1 MEKFSVGETVLA
13 KLKGIFH
20 QAVVVKIDK
29 TSFEVKLSDTNQIL
43 VYTLDSK
50 TGSESS
56 TSHDIDKISIVKNIE
71 PRKSELSVGTRVC
84 AQVSSKTEYQR
95 ASIVEVPESTSSN
108 VYKISLNSKEGR
120 DDNTSSK
127 LATTTIENI
136 RLVKGI
142 VAAKCMPGLI
152 DMYGTAYDSAP
163 TSMHPMDKRLNSQ
176 QSLDDNTT
184 SVFEVP
190 VDVAPYRRSK
200 PVEQKTT
207 SPTPTYGP
215 MQALGSLPSYM
226 DTPASATTRMDS
238 PQSVDYTPTFFSHS
252 PHGGAPAPAAVA
264 PPPPPLH
271 TRVSHDQIPQPIIGL
286 PQGAALPP
294 PPPPPPP
301 PQQPLDYYPS
311 MPRGPRIKL
320 KDYKGAKK
328 GEIIVT
334 PEGVKKKFNGKQWR
348 RLCGVEDCWKESQ
361 KCGLCS
367 KHLNSPTPQPISMP
381 RRMQGAVKRSLST
394 AIDPTES
401 RKSDGSFD
409 DSVGLKR
416 RRVQSQSSALV
427 VSPLT
432 DVFSENGGGD
442 ESRKSV
448 SGEST
453 QDGRRSSTWEDFSE
467 SEQLA
472 VFGLASL
479 SSSRNSTPF
488 SPLTSPQMVSPMAN
502 DVFHFGVRSSPPH
515 LTATDFTAI
524 GRLPV
529 HHHHLSPPF
538 QRPHTRK
545 SPTTP
550 TAASQHAP
558 YSAGY
563 IGGAGGGQY
572 SYNQTSVF
580 QMPAPVGYASSNL
593 SSASMNAGGKNLLSS
608 PATVSSPS
616 ATPTQKVRQQIS
628 VFEITFIYVYFYCIW
643 GCAIIIGVDLTVLWL
658 EGEKLA
664 LSGQRFQCAI
674 IAG

>member
-1 MEKFSVGETVLA
+1 MEEFSVGETVLA
-13 KLKGIFH
+13 KRKGVFH
-20 QAVVVKIDK
+20 QAVVIKIDE
-29 TSFEVKLSDTNQIL
+29 TSFEVKLSKTDQTL
-43 VYTLDSK
+43 VYSIDSK
-50 TGSESS
+50 TSSSEKEASDS
-56 TSHDIDKISIVKNIE
+56 DKISIVKNRE
-71 PRKSELSVGTRVC
+71 PKDSELSIGTQVC
-84 AQVSSKTEYQR
+84 AQVSSKTRYQTG
-95 ASIVEVPESTSSN
+95 SIVEVPDSTSTK
-108 VYKISLNSKEGR
+108 VYKISLNESEGSSVLKE
-120 DDNTSSK
+120 DQASSP
-127 LATTTIENI
+127 IWCPVENI
-136 RLVKGI
+136 RLLKGL
-142 VAAKCMPGLI
+142 VAVKCMPGLI
-152 DMYGTAYDSAP
+152 DMYGTVYNSAT

-176 QSLDDNTT
+176 QSLEDNTT
-184 SVFEVP
+184 SVFEVE
-190 VDVAPYRRSK
+190 VAPYRRSK
-200 PVEQKTT
+200 PVEQKTS

-226 DTPASATTRMDS
+226 DTPAGPVTRINDS
-238 PQSVDYTPTFFSHS
+238 PHSVDFTPTFFSTS
-252 PHGGAPAPAAVA
+252 PHIVPVAAA

-301 PQQPLDYYPS
+301 QQPLDYYPT

-381 RRMQGAVKRSLST
+381 RRVPGGVKRSLST
-394 AIDPTES
+394 ALEPAES
-401 RKSDGSFD
+401 QKSDGTFGD
-409 DSVGLKR
+409 GGLKR

-427 VSPLT
+427 SPIV
-432 DVFSENGGGD
+432 DVYSENGD

-453 QDGRRSSTWEDFSE
+453 QDGRRSSAWEDFSE

-472 VFGLASL
+472 VYGLASL

-515 LTATDFTAI
+515 LTATDFSI
-524 GRLPV
+524 GRIPM
-529 HHHHLSPPF
+529 HHHHLSTYP
-538 QRPHTRK
+538 RPQTRK

-550 TAASQHAP
+550 TVSQHSP
-558 YSAGY
+558 Y
-563 IGGAGGGQY
+563 GGGYGVGQY
-572 SYNQTSVF
+572 PYHQTSIF
-580 QMPAPVGYASSNL
+580 QMPAPGYINTNASNSNN
-593 SSASMNAGGKNLLSS
+593 ASMNKNLLGS
-608 PATVSSPS
+608 PAGSVSSPS
-616 ATPTQKVRQQIS
+616 GTPTQKVS
-628 VFEITFIYVYFYCIW
+628 
-643 GCAIIIGVDLTVLWL
+643 
-658 EGEKLA
+658 
-664 LSGQRFQCAI
+664 
-674 IAG
+674 

>member
-1 MEKFSVGETVLA
+1 MEEFSVGETVLT
-13 KLKGIFH
+13 KLKGVFH
-20 QAVVVKIDK
+20 QAVAVKIDK
-29 TSFEVKLSDTNQIL
+29 TSFEVKLSETGQTL
-43 VYTLDSK
+43 VYTVDNKRS
-50 TGSESS
+50 SES
-56 TSHDIDKISIVKNIE
+56 TSLHDSDKISIVKNTV
-71 PRKSELSVGTRVC
+71 PKDSELSVGTQVC
-84 AQVSSKTEYQR
+84 AQVLSKTEYQR
-95 ASIVEVPESTSSN
+95 GSIVKVPESTSTK
-108 VYKISLNSKEGR
+108 VYKISLKEGR
-120 DDNTSSK
+120 DSNTSK
-127 LATTTIENI
+127 KELTTTVENI
-136 RLVKGI
+136 RLLRGL

-152 DMYGTAYDSAP
+152 DMYGTAYDSAT
-163 TSMHPMDKRLNSQ
+163 TSMHPMDKRLSSQ

-184 SVFEVP
+184 SVFEVE
-190 VDVAPYRRSK
+190 VSPYRRSK

-226 DTPASATTRMDS
+226 DTPAGTATRMDS
-238 PQSVDYTPTFFSHS
+238 PHSVDYTPTFFSPS
-252 PHGGAPAPAAVA
+252 PHGAPAPAVP

-294 PPPPPPP
+294 PPPPPP
-301 PQQPLDYYPS
+301 QQPLDYYPT

-348 RLCGVEDCWKESQ
+348 RLCGVDDCWKESQ

-381 RRMQGAVKRSLST
+381 RRVPGGVKRSLST
-394 AIDPTES
+394 AVDPTES
-401 RKSDGSFD
+401 RKSDGTFD
-409 DSVGLKR
+409 DSIGLKR
-416 RRVQSQSSALV
+416 RRVQSQSSALG
-427 VSPLT
+427 VSPLA
-432 DVFSENGGGD
+432 DVFSENGD

-502 DVFHFGVRSSPPH
+502 DVFHFGVRSSPPQ
-515 LTATDFTAI
+515 LTPTDFSTI

-538 QRPHTRK
+538 QRPQTRK

-550 TAASQHAP
+550 TASQHAP

-563 IGGAGGGQY
+563 VGIGGQY
-572 SYNQTSVF
+572 SYNQTSGSVF
-580 QMPAPVGYASSNL
+580 QMPAPGYVSSNL
-593 SSASMNAGGKNLLSS
+593 SSTSMNASGKNLLGS
-608 PATVSSPS
+608 PAGTNSVNSPS
-616 ATPTQKVRQQIS
+616 GTPTQKVCTYNIMCTNLS
-628 VFEITFIYVYFYCIW
+628 FEIKK
-643 GCAIIIGVDLTVLWL
+643 
-658 EGEKLA
+658 KLI
-664 LSGQRFQCAI
+664 LLFCRLLLHLGDFQY
-674 IAG
+674 

>member
-1 MEKFSVGETVLA
+1 MEEFSVGEIVLA
-13 KLKGIFH
+13 KLKGVFH

-29 TSFEVKLSDTNQIL
+29 TSFEVKLSETNQTL
-43 VYTLDSK
+43 VYTVDNK
-50 TGSESS
+50 TSSESS
-56 TSHDIDKISIVKNIE
+56 SLPDSDNISIVKNKE
-71 PRKSELSVGTRVC
+71 PKHSELSVGTRVC
-84 AQVSSKTEYQR
+84 VQVSSKTKYQR
-95 ASIVEVPESTSSN
+95 GSIVEVPDPTSTK
-108 VYKISLNSKEGR
+108 VYKISLKESGDSNTSKE
-120 DDNTSSK
+120 
-127 LATTTIENI
+127 LATTIENI
-136 RLVKGI
+136 RLLKGL

-152 DMYGTAYDSAP
+152 NMYGTAYDSAT

-184 SVFEVP
+184 SVFEVE
-190 VDVAPYRRSK
+190 VSPYRRSK

-226 DTPASATTRMDS
+226 DTPAGAATRMDS
-238 PQSVDYTPTFFSHS
+238 PQSVDYTPTFFSPS
-252 PHGGAPAPAAVA
+252 PHGAPAPAVP

-294 PPPPPPP
+294 PQPP
-301 PQQPLDYYPS
+301 PQQPLDYYPT

-381 RRMQGAVKRSLST
+381 RRVPGGVKRSLST
-394 AIDPTES
+394 AVDPTDS
-401 RKSDGSFD
+401 RKSDGTFG
-409 DSVGLKR
+409 DSIGLKR
-416 RRVQSQSSALV
+416 RRVQSQSSAV
-427 VSPLT
+427 GVSPLA
-432 DVFSENGGGD
+432 DVFSENGD

-515 LTATDFTAI
+515 LTPTDFATI
-524 GRLPV
+524 GRLPM

-538 QRPHTRK
+538 QRPQTRK

-550 TAASQHAP
+550 TASQHAP

-563 IGGAGGGQY
+563 VGVGGQY

-580 QMPAPVGYASSNL
+580 QMPSPGYANSSL
-593 SSASMNAGGKNLLSS
+593 SSTSMNASGKNLLAS
-608 PATVSSPS
+608 PAGTNSVSSPS
-616 ATPTQKVRQQIS
+616 GTPTQKVSRS
-628 VFEITFIYVYFYCIW
+628 
-643 GCAIIIGVDLTVLWL
+643 LLN
-658 EGEKLA
+658 
-664 LSGQRFQCAI
+664 
-674 IAG
+674 

>member
-13 KLKGIFH
+13 KLKGVFY
-20 QAVVVKIDK
+20 QAVVVKIDE
-29 TSFEVKLSDTNQIL
+29 TRFEVKLSETNQTL
-43 VYTLDSK
+43 VYTVDNK
-50 TGSESS
+50 ASS
-56 TSHDIDKISIVKNIE
+56 VPGTPQHSDKIGIVKNIE
-71 PRKSELSVGTRVC
+71 PKDSELSVGTPVC
-84 AQVSSKTEYQR
+84 TLVSSKTKYQKGF
-95 ASIVEVPESTSSN
+95 VVQVPGSTSN
-108 VYKISLNSKEGR
+108 KAYKISLKESG
-120 DDNTSSK
+120 DGTTSRE
-127 LATTTIENI
+127 LTTTVENI
-136 RLVKGI
+136 RLLKGL

-152 DMYGTAYDSAP
+152 DMYGTAYDSAT
-163 TSMHPMDKRLNSQ
+163 TSMHPMDNRLNSQ

-184 SVFEVP
+184 TSVFEVE
-190 VDVAPYRRSK
+190 VSPYRRSK

-226 DTPASATTRMDS
+226 DTPGGATTRMDS
-238 PQSVDYTPTFFSHS
+238 PQSVDYAPTFFSAS
-252 PHGGAPAPAAVA
+252 PHGAPAPAVP

-301 PQQPLDYYPS
+301 SQQPLDYYPTL
-311 MPRGPRIKL
+311 PRGPRIKL

-367 KHLNSPTPQPISMP
+367 KHLNSPTPQPIAMP
-381 RRMQGAVKRSLST
+381 RRVPGGVKRSLST
-394 AIDPTES
+394 AVDPTES
-401 RKSDGSFD
+401 RKSDGSFGD
-409 DSVGLKR
+409 NMGMKR
-416 RRVQSQSSALV
+416 RRVQSQSSALG
-427 VSPLT
+427 VSPLA
-432 DVFSENGGGD
+432 DVFTENGE

-448 SGEST
+448 SGESA

-515 LTATDFTAI
+515 LTPTDFATL
-524 GRLPV
+524 GRLPM

-538 QRPHTRK
+538 QRPQTRK

-550 TAASQHAP
+550 TAASQNAP
-558 YSAGY
+558 YGAGY
-563 IGGAGGGQY
+563 AGVGGQY

-580 QMPAPVGYASSNL
+580 QMPTPGYASSNL
-593 SSASMNAGGKNLLSS
+593 SSTSMNANGKSLLGS
-608 PATVSSPS
+608 PVATKSVSSPS
-616 ATPTQKVRQQIS
+616 GTPTQKVR
-628 VFEITFIYVYFYCIW
+628 T
-643 GCAIIIGVDLTVLWL
+643 
-658 EGEKLA
+658 
-664 LSGQRFQCAI
+664 
-674 IAG
+674 

>member
-1 MEKFSVGETVLA
+1 MEDFSVGETVLA
-13 KLKGIFH
+13 KLKEVFH
-20 QAVVVKIDK
+20 QAVVVNIDK
-29 TSFEVKLSDTNQIL
+29 TSFEVKLSETNQTL
-43 VYTLDSK
+43 VYTVDNSK
-50 TGSESS
+50 TNSFEKNSNSNPRVSVG
-56 TSHDIDKISIVKNIE
+56 DNISIVKNTE
-71 PRKSELSVGTRVC
+71 PKYSELSVGSRICV
-84 AQVSSKTEYQR
+84 QFSSSKTKYQR
-95 ASIVEVPESTSSN
+95 GSILEIPEATSTKI
-108 VYKISLNSKEGR
+108 YKISLNESGDDTNSKDVGST
-120 DDNTSSK
+120 NSSIWCP
-127 LATTTIENI
+127 IENI
-136 RLVKGI
+136 RLLKGL
-142 VAAKCMPGLI
+142 VAVKCMPGLI
-152 DMYGTAYDSAP
+152 DMYGTVYDSAT

-176 QSLDDNTT
+176 QSLEDNTT
-184 SVFEVP
+184 SVFEVE
-190 VDVAPYRRSK
+190 VSPYRRSK

-226 DTPASATTRMDS
+226 DTPTGAATRMDS
-238 PQSVDYTPTFFSHS
+238 PQSVDYTPAFFSSS
-252 PHGGAPAPAAVA
+252 PHGAPGPTVH

-271 TRVSHDQIPQPIIGL
+271 TRVVSHDQIPQPIIGL

-301 PQQPLDYYPS
+301 SQQPLDYYPT

-328 GEIIVT
+328 GEVIVT

-381 RRMQGAVKRSLST
+381 RRVPGGVKRSLST
-394 AIDPTES
+394 AVEPTES
-401 RKSDGSFD
+401 RKSDGTFG
-409 DSVGLKR
+409 DSISMKR
-416 RRVQSQSSALV
+416 RRVQSQSSALG
-427 VSPLT
+427 VSPLA
-432 DVFSENGGGD
+432 DVFSENGD
-442 ESRKSV
+442 DSRKSV

-515 LTATDFTAI
+515 LTPTDFAL
-524 GRLPV
+524 GRLPMQ
-529 HHHHLSPPF
+529 HHHLSPSF
-538 QRPHTRK
+538 QRPQMRK

-550 TAASQHAP
+550 TASQHGP

-563 IGGAGGGQY
+563 TGPGQY
-572 SYNQTSVF
+572 SYNQTPVF
-580 QMPAPVGYASSNL
+580 QMPAPGYASSNL
-593 SSASMNAGGKNLLSS
+593 SSTSMNASGKNLLGS
-608 PATVSSPS
+608 PAGTNSVGSPS
-616 ATPTQKVRQQIS
+616 GTPTQKVNRS
-628 VFEITFIYVYFYCIW
+628 VFKNRVFVVLFNCI
-643 GCAIIIGVDLTVLWL
+643 
-658 EGEKLA
+658 
-664 LSGQRFQCAI
+664 
-674 IAG
+674 